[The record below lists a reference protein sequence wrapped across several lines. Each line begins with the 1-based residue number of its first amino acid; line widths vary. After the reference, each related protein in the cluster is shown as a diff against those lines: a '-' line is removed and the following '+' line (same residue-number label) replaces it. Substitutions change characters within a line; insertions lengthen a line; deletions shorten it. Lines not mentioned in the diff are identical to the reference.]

1 MENLAI
7 LVFWSLILALILWLI
22 YTVINNNLNIT
33 VYFRKNKS
41 QKVKKI
47 HYNRG
52 EEMQKE
58 NGKKSKYYH

>member
-33 VYFRKNKS
+33 IYFRKNKS
-41 QKVKKI
+41 QKVKKT
-47 HYNRG
+47 HYKRG

-58 NGKKSKYYH
+58 NGKKSKY